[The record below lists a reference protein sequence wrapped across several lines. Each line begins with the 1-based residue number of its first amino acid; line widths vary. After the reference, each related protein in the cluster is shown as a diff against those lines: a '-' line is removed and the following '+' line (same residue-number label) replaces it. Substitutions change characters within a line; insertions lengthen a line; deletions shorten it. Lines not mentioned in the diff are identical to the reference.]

1 MSRKPQT
8 CAECS
13 RGSAQWCR
21 LANVAHAVERQASHP
36 SAYPPPG
43 GSEAIGDSMD
53 STLNE
58 RLLGLVT
65 RLSNR
70 VEHLEAR
77 MDTIG
82 PEKRPLPQDDE
93 VDCLEED
100 VSPSLS
106 TRRRSK
112 QPRISQNEMCRVLTN
127 TEDSERQKETGIK
140 PSLPEL
146 DAEVEDA
153 ATVLEFLA
161 WGRLKDSNI
170 TTGLRDTSGDSALGS
185 EKDTIQTTQT
195 WGLSPTSVSGSQS
208 IDTLQISQIQ
218 DLLPS
223 KAQAF
228 LLVEYHA
235 EWLLFMHCSFHAQT
249 LRRDLEKFYLND
261 QGNINMTSSGLQ
273 WTALLFAVICGS
285 MTCAKPAQIGDWGF
299 VEGNQSSLAKQWYQA
314 SVECLSAAKY
324 QQNHSRS
331 IRRSDDCEFH
341 YLRSLTRVRPRVIM
355 ETHADRSRFSN
366 SQSVLLAAAVRIA
379 QSLGLHRLGKP
390 KSSTREN
397 ANYDPAERVQQEIGR
412 RVWQQLTIQ
421 DWFSVPFSETY
432 CVNPLHFSTNAPLHC
447 DEETMRP
454 TPLSSPTIMSYGNFL
469 FRVACLMPALL
480 DQSSRTHTLEAKYDE
495 VLRFDQM
502 MRELVVSE
510 LPPCLNSQTPIEPQ
524 WPRWVLLARR
534 CLTVTSAHKIIMIHR
549 SFLGMSFHD
558 KRYAFTRR
566 TCLSA
571 AKTIINEVKQDLPD
585 ESPIIWTTQAFSVA
599 AAIILS
605 LDNFSRHQSA
615 QEYIDNRQLVL
626 DVIKFLSGSI
636 SISSIASRGTR
647 LLVGLLAEEEKH
659 TQIPDT
665 RQNLRGESQRAH
677 GEIAVSKSGD
687 KSLNISAFV
696 KKFCQQDQAPPG
708 SSPIADSHMPLWL
721 QQETSTQSYS
731 NARRES
737 QEMYTASRDRSCAAS
752 NSRMPP
758 PPSMN
763 DAFDPTAGRR
773 QHEYPPNPFTQA
785 FSDNFDIRNVN
796 WFDDL
801 LGLAPSHSI

>member
-1 MSRKPQT
+1 M
-8 CAECS
+8 A
-13 RGSAQWCR
+13 
-21 LANVAHAVERQASHP
+21 
-36 SAYPPPG
+36 
-43 GSEAIGDSMD
+43 

-82 PEKRPLPQDDE
+82 PEKRPLPQEDE
-93 VDCLEED
+93 VDCIEGD
-100 VSPSLS
+100 VSTSLS

-112 QPRISQNEMCRVLTN
+112 QPRISQNETCRVLPN
-127 TEDSERQKETGIK
+127 IEDSERQKETGPK

-185 EKDTIQTTQT
+185 EKDTIHTTQT
-195 WGLSPTSVSGSQS
+195 WALSPNSVSGSQS

-324 QQNHSRS
+324 QQNHSLYGVQTIAS
-331 IRRSDDCEFH
+331 STICAH
-341 YLRSLTRVRPRVIM
+341 LLG
-355 ETHADRSRFSN
+355 FSN

-390 KSSTREN
+390 KSSAHEN
-397 ANYDPAERVQQEIGR
+397 TNYDPAERVQQEIGR

-524 WPRWVLLARR
+524 WPRWALLARR

-585 ESPIIWTTQAFSVA
+585 ENPIIWTTQAFSVA

-659 TQIPDT
+659 TKIPDT
-665 RQNLRGESQRAH
+665 RQNLRGESQRAD

-721 QQETSTQSYS
+721 QQETSFQSYS

-737 QEMYTASRDRSCAAS
+737 QEMYTVSRDRSYAAS

-773 QHEYPPNPFTQA
+773 QHEYLPNPFTQA